1 MTEIAPHGLDPIP
14 EHPPEIAPAWEIPPA
29 YRQGVQATAEARLTE
44 LFPDA
49 TGVRSPGQCGTC
61 ISAEAL
67 WHGTSILV
75 HHPRCIARPGI
86 GADDE

>member
-1 MTEIAPHGLDPIP
+1 LEKRVTEIHPTGLGPIP
-14 EHPPEIAPAWEIPPA
+14 AHPPEIPPA
-29 YRQGVQATAEARLTE
+29 YLQQVQVAAEARLLE

-49 TGVRSPGQCGTC
+49 TGVRSPGSCGTC
-61 ISAEAL
+61 ISAEAV
-67 WHGTSILV
+67 WHGCAVLV